1 MDDMVH
7 LIEPMIPALRRYAR
21 ALLQDRSAADDLVQ
35 DCLERAIGRW
45 HQRRPGGDPRT
56 WAFTILHNLA
66 LTRLQR
72 VARRPPQIA
81 IEDADERQLGRAAAQ
96 EDGLRYREVLTALS
110 RLPEEQR
117 AVLLLVTVEEL
128 SYLDTA
134 KVLDIP
140 VGTVMSRL
148 SRARDRL
155 LRLLTDE
162 AQPERIRPQLR
173 RVK

>member
-1 MDDMVH
+1 M
-7 LIEPMIPALRRYAR
+7 
-21 ALLQDRSAADDLVQ
+21 Q
-35 DCLERAIGRW
+35 DCLERAIGHW
-45 HQRRPGGDPRT
+45 YQRRAGGDART

-72 VARRPPQIA
+72 MARRPPQIA

-96 EDGLRYREVLTALS
+96 EDGLRYRELLTALS
-110 RLPEEQR
+110 RLPQEQR
-117 AVLLLVTVEEL
+117 TVLLLVTVEEL
-128 SYLDTA
+128 SYLETA

-155 LRLLTDE
+155 LRVMADE
-162 AQPERIRPQLR
+162 ARPEPIRPQLR